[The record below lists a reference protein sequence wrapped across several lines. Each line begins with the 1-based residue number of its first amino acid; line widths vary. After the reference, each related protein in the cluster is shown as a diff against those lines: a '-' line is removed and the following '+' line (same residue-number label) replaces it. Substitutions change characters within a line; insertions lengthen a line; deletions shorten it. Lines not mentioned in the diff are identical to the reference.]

1 MDDASIIEWAIG
13 IAASLAG
20 ATAAALLMG
29 LVVSGNAWLS
39 SRRHLWVI
47 PLMGLGSAVATM
59 MSGRDLRFANELL
72 DASATFDGG
81 DATQPLRLLTGVL
94 LLLAVGAV
102 LSEAFGHHRRRT
114 LAASLP
120 ALLLGSYVAFLLGNS
135 VLNGL
140 FGTVPAF
147 AHNVLWVPIALLT
160 LYIARHQPWQDVV
173 RWAKAY
179 LFLAAAAGFLSA
191 VIRPDFAVQ
200 PYPQSVIPGVTIR
213 FWGIGSSPNSTG
225 PLALLLLTL
234 EYLVPCTQWYRR
246 WLVWI
251 VGGAAFVLAQSKT
264 TWVAAVLMAVFLV
277 AYRDSA
283 ARSARSSYGA
293 WLWWCVGGLVVAA
306 VSLAVGLSSAL
317 ADLDPEVQTLT
328 GRTQIW
334 DAAWQMWR
342 ASPLFGYGPSAWGVS
357 HRLSIGMPFAVS
369 AHNQFLQSLSAAGL
383 LGVLT
388 LLFHV
393 AVLAFAMFRIRK
405 ETRGVSLALLC
416 FLLAR
421 CTTEA
426 PLVAGTLFNGDV
438 LTQALLLH
446 LAWSIRPTDGKAA
459 SFDER
464 IS

>member
-1 MDDASIIEWAIG
+1 MDDVSVIDWGIG
-13 IAASLAG
+13 IAAGLAG
-20 ATAAALLMG
+20 AVAAAMLMG
-29 LVVSGNAWLS
+29 LIVSGNAWLS

-47 PLMGLGSAVATM
+47 PLMGLGSAIATL

-72 DASATFDGG
+72 DPSATFEGG

-94 LLLAVGAV
+94 LLLAAGAV
-102 LSEAFGHHRRRT
+102 LSEGFAHHRRRARTVT
-114 LAASLP
+114 LPVVLM
-120 ALLLGSYVAFLLGNS
+120 GSYVAFLLGNS

-147 AHNVLWVPIALLT
+147 SHNVLWVPIALLT
-160 LYIARHQPWQDVV
+160 LFIGRHQPWQEVV
-173 RWAKAY
+173 RWAKVY
-179 LFLAAAAGFLSA
+179 LFLAAAAGFLVA
-191 VIRPDFAVQ
+191 AFRPDFAAQ
-200 PYPQSVIPGVTIR
+200 PYPQSVIPGVTFR

-234 EYLVPCTQWYRR
+234 EYLVPSTHWHRR
-246 WLVWI
+246 WLVWV
-251 VGGAAFVLAQSKT
+251 VGGSAFVLAQSKT
-264 TWVAAVLMAVFLV
+264 TWVAAVLMALFLL
-277 AYRDSA
+277 AYRESPA
-283 ARSARSSYGA
+283 KTSRRSSGA
-293 WLWWCVGGLVVAA
+293 WLWWAAVGLVAA
-306 VSLAVGLSSAL
+306 AAGLATGLSSAL

-342 ASPLFGYGPSAWGVS
+342 ASPLFGYGPSAWGLS

-383 LGVLT
+383 IGVLT
-388 LLFHV
+388 LLVHV
-393 AVLAFAMFRIRK
+393 AVLAFAMYRIRH

-421 CTTEA
+421 CATEA

-446 LAWSIRPTDGKAA
+446 LAWSIQTTGSKA
-459 SFDER
+459 SPIDER
-464 IS
+464 NS